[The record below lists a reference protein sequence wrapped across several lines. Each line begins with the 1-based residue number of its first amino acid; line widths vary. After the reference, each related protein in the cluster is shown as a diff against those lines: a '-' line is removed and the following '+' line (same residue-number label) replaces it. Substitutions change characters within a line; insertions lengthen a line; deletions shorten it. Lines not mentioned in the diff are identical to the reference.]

1 MSIIRNLLHPWH
13 VSRAIKNENG
23 YFLAIDLD
31 DFKCVNDSK
40 GHLTG
45 DEVIREFSRVLK
57 RSFSPAAILGRMG
70 GDEFAVWESCSA
82 DYDAVEK
89 QFLRLL
95 KECSVLSER
104 LHVSVSC
111 SAGIAGSRRTG
122 EDFTA
127 LYNRADKA
135 LYRAKGQGK
144 GVVCRAE
151 EFE

>member
-1 MSIIRNLLHPWH
+1 
-13 VSRAIKNENG
+13 
-23 YFLAIDLD
+23 
-31 DFKCVNDSK
+31 
-40 GHLTG
+40 
-45 DEVIREFSRVLK
+45 
-57 RSFSPAAILGRMG
+57 MG

-127 LYNRADKA
+127 LYNRADKDA
-135 LYRAKGQGK
+135 VPCEGAGERRCLPGRGI
-144 GVVCRAE
+144 
-151 EFE
+151 